1 MSLNVT
7 NCDDSASENDNT
19 SGAAAAS
26 TVYNAIERYSHL
38 LLLLPT
44 MRWFKQ
50 AVLVELFF
58 SGLIGSLSIETVMPF
73 ILAMD
78 VMNVFDGTAGSD
90 SLPGAQSLANMFC
103 KND

>member
-1 MSLNVT
+1 
-7 NCDDSASENDNT
+7 
-19 SGAAAAS
+19 
-26 TVYNAIERYSHL
+26 
-38 LLLLPT
+38 

-78 VMNVFDGTAGSD
+78 VMNVFDGSTGSD